1 MVDCG
6 NFGKDRGPDQVG
18 RGRFTTRYY
27 RSQTMLETEL
37 LAQLGSAVRIAGGV
51 RAVASK
57 AELDPSNVS
66 KFLRTARGLGSDS
79 VRRLETALGR
89 PGGQVGRDHVV
100 RIHADRMDDNLA
112 RALSWYLP
120 EGAVMA
126 RASWTGL
133 VTENLKKLLSFRF
146 LPEIYGF
153 KDELGCRLVLSLPSG
168 LILPEDFATTDTSRL
183 KWFGDDRQHAVL
195 DLDDGAEQWLR
206 GEVTPAIFDMAWP
219 TRDHIKT
226 AEDLLEH
233 VNRLDI
239 TWSEA
244 IRRVSYNG

>member
-1 MVDCG
+1 
-6 NFGKDRGPDQVG
+6 
-18 RGRFTTRYY
+18 
-27 RSQTMLETEL
+27 MLEVER

-57 AELDPSNVS
+57 AGLDPSNLS

-79 VRRLETALGR
+79 VRQLETALGR
-89 PGGQVGRDHVV
+89 PGGQVGKDQVV
-100 RIHADRMDDNLA
+100 RIHADRTDDNLA

-133 VTENLKKLLSFRF
+133 ITENLKKLLSFRF
-146 LPEIYGF
+146 LPEVYAF
-153 KDELGCRLVLSLPSG
+153 KDDFGCRLVLNLPSG
-168 LILPEDFATTDTSRL
+168 LIIPEDFVSTDTSRL
-183 KWFGDDRQHAVL
+183 RWFGDDRQHAVL
-195 DLDDGAEQWLR
+195 DLDEGTEQWLT

-233 VNRLDI
+233 VHRLDI

>member
-1 MVDCG
+1 
-6 NFGKDRGPDQVG
+6 
-18 RGRFTTRYY
+18 
-27 RSQTMLETEL
+27 MLEDER

-57 AELDPSNVS
+57 AGLDPSNLS

-79 VRRLETALGR
+79 VRQLETALGR
-89 PGGQVGRDHVV
+89 PGGQVGKDQVV
-100 RIHADRMDDNLA
+100 RMHADRTDDNLA

-133 VTENLKKLLSFRF
+133 ITENLKKLLSFRF
-146 LPEIYGF
+146 LPEVYAF
-153 KDELGCRLVLSLPSG
+153 KDDFGCRLVLNLPTG
-168 LILPEDFATTDTSRL
+168 LIIPEDFVSKDTSKLR
-183 KWFGDDRQHAVL
+183 WFGDDRQHAVL
-195 DLDDGAEQWLR
+195 DLDDGTEQWLT

-233 VNRLDI
+233 VHRLDI

>member
-6 NFGKDRGPDQVG
+6 RFSEDQGLAQVE
-18 RGRFTTRYY
+18 RGRITTRYH
-27 RSQTMLETEL
+27 RSQGLLEVER

-57 AELDPSNVS
+57 AGLDPSNLS
-66 KFLRTARGLGSDS
+66 KFLRTARGLGSNS
-79 VRRLETALGR
+79 VRQLETALGR
-89 PGGQVGRDHVV
+89 PGGQVGKDQVV
-100 RIHADRMDDNLA
+100 RIHADRTDDNLA

-133 VTENLKKLLSFRF
+133 ITENLKKLLSFRF
-146 LPEIYGF
+146 LPEVYAF
-153 KDELGCRLVLSLPSG
+153 KDDFGCRLVLNLPSG
-168 LILPEDFATTDTSRL
+168 LIIPEDFVSTDTSRL
-183 KWFGDDRQHAVL
+183 RWFGDDRQHAVL
-195 DLDDGAEQWLR
+195 DLDEGTEQWLT

-233 VNRLDI
+233 VHRLDI